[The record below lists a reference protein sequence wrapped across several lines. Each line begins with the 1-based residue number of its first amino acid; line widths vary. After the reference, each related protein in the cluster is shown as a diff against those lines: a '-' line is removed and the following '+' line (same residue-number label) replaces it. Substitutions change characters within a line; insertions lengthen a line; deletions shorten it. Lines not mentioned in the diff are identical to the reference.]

1 MAHEGCNGCGN
12 RRKIEGGNPNRK
24 KISACQIFH
33 PSWSYRCVRAC
44 DWKVCLCA
52 VAGFWWNIFSEKY
65 TLTQKKMSSRDPE
78 QFILLKKKEKCAGV
92 LRISISQLD
101 KKTTKTYAEFW
112 N

>member
-1 MAHEGCNGCGN
+1 MVLIFANLGTLNSIWRMRAAMVAGT
-12 RRKIEGGNPNRK
+12 GGKSRGEIQIGK

-65 TLTQKKMSSRDPE
+65 TLTQKK
-78 QFILLKKKEKCAGV
+78 
-92 LRISISQLD
+92 
-101 KKTTKTYAEFW
+101 
-112 N
+112 